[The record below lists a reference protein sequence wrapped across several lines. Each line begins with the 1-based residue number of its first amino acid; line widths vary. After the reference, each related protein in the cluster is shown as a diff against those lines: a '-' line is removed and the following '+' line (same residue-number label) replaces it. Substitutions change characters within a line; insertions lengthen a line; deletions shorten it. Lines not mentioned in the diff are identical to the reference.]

1 MSYLW
6 GLCISRRW
14 FEAAVADMI
23 HPPFISPTSGCSSVA
38 RRLRWFD
45 AADVRVAERHVS
57 VGLGRTSPEG
67 GAGDPGGKE
76 APDLDPVA
84 SEHAWA

>member
-1 MSYLW
+1 M
-6 GLCISRRW
+6 
-14 FEAAVADMI
+14 
-23 HPPFISPTSGCSSVA
+23 A